1 MRLNAMLLAGVMAL
15 PLFAGPAGSEA
26 ASRLNFE
33 TGFAPVVKRCLP
45 AVVNVSSSKIV
56 HSTSDVPSDALGQFF
71 APPHERRK
79 REESL
84 GSGVI
89 VRPDGYILT
98 NEHVIEGAGYVKVE
112 LGDHREF
119 EARVI
124 GTDPKT
130 DIALLKVNATGL
142 PTVPL
147 GDSSQMQPGDFVLA
161 IGDPFGLSQTVT
173 MGIVSAV
180 GRGNL
185 GIEDYEDFIQ
195 TDAAIN
201 PGNSGGALINANGQL
216 IGINT
221 ALLSGAGGFEG
232 VGFAI
237 PINMAH
243 MVMDRI
249 LQSGR
254 VIRAWMGVTTQQ
266 VTSGIAHSFGLQ
278 GQPRGALVAQVTPNS
293 PASRA
298 GLAAGDIILAVNG
311 HPVLTND
318 ALSLTISM
326 TAPGTTVRLR
336 VLREGVERDIPVA
349 LGEEPVSGKGEASR
363 AVSAAPAAAGLLEGI
378 DVADLTPDL
387 SHQLDLPP
395 GTRGVIVTGLD
406 PASLALAAGLQR
418 GDVIAQVNHHPVANA
433 SEFRDAVRAA
443 SGTDHVLLFVY
454 HKGNTRYLVV
464 EPE

>member
-1 MRLNAMLLAGVMAL
+1 
-15 PLFAGPAGSEA
+15 
-26 ASRLNFE
+26 
-33 TGFAPVVKRCLP
+33 
-45 AVVNVSSSKIV
+45 
-56 HSTSDVPSDALGQFF
+56 
-71 APPHERRK
+71 
-79 REESL
+79 EESL

-112 LGDHREF
+112 LRDHREF

-147 GDSSQMQPGDFVLA
+147 GDSSQMRPGDFVLA
-161 IGDPFGLSQTVT
+161 FGDPFGLSQTVT

-237 PINMAH
+237 PINM
-243 MVMDRI
+243 
-249 LQSGR
+249 
-254 VIRAWMGVTTQQ
+254 
-266 VTSGIAHSFGLQ
+266 
-278 GQPRGALVAQVTPNS
+278 
-293 PASRA
+293 
-298 GLAAGDIILAVNG
+298 
-311 HPVLTND
+311 
-318 ALSLTISM
+318 
-326 TAPGTTVRLR
+326 
-336 VLREGVERDIPVA
+336 
-349 LGEEPVSGKGEASR
+349 
-363 AVSAAPAAAGLLEGI
+363 
-378 DVADLTPDL
+378 
-387 SHQLDLPP
+387 
-395 GTRGVIVTGLD
+395 
-406 PASLALAAGLQR
+406 
-418 GDVIAQVNHHPVANA
+418 
-433 SEFRDAVRAA
+433 
-443 SGTDHVLLFVY
+443 
-454 HKGNTRYLVV
+454 
-464 EPE
+464 